1 MSERRDFDQA
11 SGFGSPTSSRFDPG
25 PGGAAA
31 SAAGGQADRPSN
43 PAASGSPGSASG
55 SPGPASAAPGALPA
69 TGRESVLTCAACGKK
84 NRIRPSERGVPH
96 CGACGKPLPWLVNA
110 TDATFDVEAKAA
122 VTVLVDLWA
131 PWCGPCRVVGPILEE
146 LARDFAGRLKVVKVN
161 VDENPALAARF
172 GAMSIP
178 TLVVIRNG
186 RVLDRIVGALP
197 KSQLTIRLTPYLL
210 RT

>member
-1 MSERRDFDQA
+1 LGTTAPEAPPFSDRTSSPTKEIVSEQHHPDPSLAPDGPA
-11 SGFGSPTSSRFDPG
+11 AAGSPTQG
-25 PGGAAA
+25 PSAGA
-31 SAAGGQADRPSN
+31 GTGPS
-43 PAASGSPGSASG
+43 PT
-55 SPGPASAAPGALPA
+55 GP
-69 TGRESVLTCAACGKK
+69 ESVLTCAACGKK

-96 CGACGKPLPWLVNA
+96 CGSCGTPLPWLVNA
-110 TDATFDVEAKAA
+110 TDATFDIEAKAA